1 MAKPL
6 KLDYRLRVD
15 FSKVDKILDIPDLLR
30 LNVDSFR
37 EFLNK
42 HSKREKNLDSVLKS
56 IFPIDDIHGRLRLEL
71 IDWEVREPKFTPDE
85 CKIKGLSYTGNLTIR
100 VRLTSWDL
108 DEATGEKL
116 QVSDVKEQDIYV
128 GEIPLITDSGS
139 FIINGVERVIVGQL
153 HRSPGVIFKKVSE
166 FAGKGQFYGQ
176 IIPER
181 GSWVEFETDT
191 KDILYTRIDRK
202 KKFPA
207 TILLQALG
215 FLEEEIL
222 DIFYDKLHIK
232 LEDGKFYVKVNK
244 SISGF
249 RIDEDLEIGD
259 VKVSAG
265 KKITTRIL
273 KALEENNV
281 EYVAIKETELQD
293 KYSSSTVQID
303 DGDNSDEDAS
313 LLLDI
318 GSKLDNELLAA
329 LKQYDIEFDVIY
341 SKFNDYLILNTLKA
355 GKDVLRKKKLYS
367 TEEFTLEELSK
378 VYIHTLIRPGEHT
391 SIEDAE
397 KFFDSLFFS
406 PERFD
411 ISLEGRIRLN
421 ETFGIDVPHEVRT
434 LTKDDFIGIIN
445 QIVLLENGQVSPDDI
460 DSLSNRK
467 VNLVGEQLYK
477 EVRSGLLRMQRLIKD
492 RMIMRDLEN
501 LTPYDIINTKP
512 VSVAIKDF
520 FATGQLS
527 QFLDQTNI
535 LSEISHK
542 RRLSALGSGGLTRE
556 RAGFEVRDVHPTH
569 YGRICPIET
578 PEGPN
583 IGLISSLA
591 VYARIN
597 EFGFIETPYR
607 IVKNGVVSNEIVYL
621 TASKEK
627 GHVIAQASAP
637 IDKNGAFIN
646 DYVSARKSGEFIVV
660 KKDEVD
666 LMDVAPNQVTSVA
679 AGLIPFLEHDDAN
692 RALMGSNMQRQAVPL
707 MKPEAPLVGT
717 GMEYEAAK
725 YSRYAIMAKRAG
737 RVIRVDKNI
746 YISVKTDNGYEIDEY
761 ELKKFLRSNQD
772 TCFSQVPI
780 VDVGDWVEEGQVIAD
795 GPSMDKGE
803 LALGKNLIVAFI
815 PWRGYNYED
824 GITIS
829 RKVVEEDMYTS
840 IHIKEFSVYVR
851 DTKFGPEEVT
861 SDVPNASSET
871 LKNLDKNGIVRI
883 GAYVKPGDILV
894 GKVTPKAE
902 THYSPE
908 EKLLRAIFGE
918 KATNVS
924 DSSLRVPP
932 DASGIVLDVQIL
944 RRRGTPK
951 NPREKEIIE
960 YETQKMKRELN
971 DKLELLKKLKKQQM
985 AETIAKKKLQ
995 KDVKI
1000 GSKAY
1005 KAGQSVKTEELLK
1018 LDDKELIR
1026 LLPKDFDLDELNT
1039 HYKVMEKSIKDY
1051 HNDKIKN
1058 LEKESELPPGVMSAV
1073 NVYIATKRKLSVG
1086 DKMSGRHGN
1095 KGVVSKILPA
1105 QDLPFLEDGTPVDIV
1120 LNPLG
1125 VPSRMNI
1132 GQIME
1137 THLGWL
1143 SKGLGKK
1150 IDELIRANKKDA
1162 LRDLLRRVFNSKE
1175 AEKLIDSLS
1184 DEELDKYSKEW
1195 VNGVHFANPVF
1206 EGAKEDDIKYLQ
1218 QLSDIKILKSDLRDG
1233 ITGEKF
1239 LERVAVGVMYVL
1251 KLHHLV
1257 DDKVH
1262 ARSIGPYSLVTQ
1274 QPLGGKA
1281 QFGGQRFGEM
1291 EVWALEGYGASYALQ
1306 EMLTIKSDDVSGRN
1320 KAYQSIT
1327 KGRPIPLGGVPESFN
1342 VLVKEMQAL
1351 CLDVELLKDIRRK

>member
-15 FSKVDKILDIPDLLR
+15 FSKVEKILDIPDLLK

-42 HSKREKNLDSVLKS
+42 NTKIEKNLDNALKS
-56 IFPIDDIHGRLRLEL
+56 IFPIDDIHGRLRLE
-71 IDWEVREPKFTPDE
+71 IVDWEIKHPRFSPDE
-85 CKIKGLSYTGNLTIR
+85 CKMKGLSYTGNLTIR
-100 VRLTSWDL
+100 VRLTSWDM
-108 DEATGEKL
+108 DETTGEKL
-116 QVSDVKEQDIYV
+116 QVNDVKEQDIYV
-128 GEIPLITDSGS
+128 GEIPLVTDSGS

-153 HRSPGVIFKKVSE
+153 HRSPGVIFKKISE

-207 TILLQALG
+207 TILLEALG
-215 FLEEEIL
+215 FSESEIL
-222 DIFYDKLHIK
+222 ETFYDKLHIK
-232 LEDGKFYVKVNK
+232 IEDGKIYAKV
-244 SISGF
+244 SDAVSGF
-249 RIDEDLEIGD
+249 KLDEPVKIDESEIA
-259 VKVSAG
+259 AG
-265 KKITTRIL
+265 KKITSRLL
-273 KALEENNV
+273 KQLKESSI
-281 EYVAIKETELQD
+281 EYVAVKETDIHD
-293 KYSSSTVQID
+293 KYSSSVVEIED
-303 DGDNSDEDAS
+303 KEAEDGKFM
-313 LLLDI
+313 LLNI
-318 GSKLDNELLAA
+318 GSKIDGELLSVV
-329 LKQYDIEFDVIY
+329 KKYDLEFDIIY
-341 SKFNDYLILNTLKA
+341 SKFNDYLILNTLMA
-355 GKDVLRKKKLYS
+355 GNEVLRKKKLYKADD
-367 TEEFTLEELSK
+367 FKLEELSR
-378 VYIHTLIRPGEHT
+378 VYIHTLLRPGEHT
-391 SIEDAE
+391 SVEDAD
-397 KFFDSLFFS
+397 KFFQNLFFS

-421 ETFGIDVPHEVRT
+421 ETFKIDVPHDVRT
-434 LTKDDFIGIIN
+434 LTKDDFIGIIK
-445 QIVLLENGQVSPDDI
+445 QIILLENDQVSPDDI

-467 VNLVGEQLYK
+467 VNLVGDQLYK
-477 EVRSGLLRMQRLIKD
+477 EVRNGLLKMQRLIKD
-492 RMIMRDLEN
+492 RMIMRDLDS

-591 VYARIN
+591 IYSRIN

-607 IVKNGVVSNEIVYL
+607 IVKNGVVTNEIVYL

-627 GHVIAQASAP
+627 DHVIAQASAP
-637 IDKNGAFIN
+637 IDENGAFIN
-646 DYVSARKSGEFIVV
+646 EYVSTRKGGEFVVV
-660 KKDEVD
+660 KKEEVD

-717 GMEYEAAK
+717 GMEHEAAK
-725 YSRYAIMAKRAG
+725 YSRYAVVAKRDG
-737 RVIRVDKNI
+737 KVIRVDNNI
-746 YISVKTDNGYEIDEY
+746 YVSVKTKNGYEIDEY
-761 ELKKFLRSNQD
+761 KLKKFLRSNQD

-780 VDVGDWVEEGQVIAD
+780 VNVGDSVKKDQIIAD

-803 LALGKNLIVAFI
+803 LALGKNLVVAFI

-829 RKVVEEDMYTS
+829 RRVVEEDMYTS

-851 DTKFGPEEVT
+851 DTKLGPEEIT

-932 DASGIVLDVQIL
+932 DTNGIVLDVQIL
-944 RRRGTPK
+944 RRRGTQK
-951 NPREKEIIE
+951 NPREKEIME
-960 YETQKMKRELN
+960 YESQKINKELHN
-971 DKLELLKKLKKQQM
+971 KLGLLKNLKKQQLKE
-985 AETIAKKKLQ
+985 AVVGTKLS
-995 KDVKI
+995 KEAKI
-1000 GSKAY
+1000 GTRTY
-1005 KAGQSVKTEELLK
+1005 KTGHVIKEDNLK
-1018 LDDKELIR
+1018 NLNEKDIIK
-1026 LLPKDFDLDELNT
+1026 LLPKNFDLDELNA
-1039 HYKVMEKSIKDY
+1039 HYKIMEKSIKEY
-1051 HNDKIKN
+1051 HNEKIKN

-1095 KGVVSKILPA
+1095 KGVVSKILPV

-1150 IDELIRANKKDA
+1150 IDLLIKEKKKSELKKFLKDIIG
-1162 LRDLLRRVFNSKE
+1162 SKKT
-1175 AEKLIDSLS
+1175 EKLIDSFNN
-1184 DEELDKYSKEW
+1184 EELDKYAKEW
-1195 VNGVHFANPVF
+1195 IEGVHFANPVF
-1206 EGAKEDDIKYLQ
+1206 EGAKEEDMQRLQ
-1218 QLSDIKILKSDLRDG
+1218 KVAGIKILKSKLYDG

-1239 LERVAVGVMYVL
+1239 IEPVTVGVMYVL

-1291 EVWALEGYGASYALQ
+1291 EVWSLEGYGASYALQ
-1306 EMLTIKSDDVSGRN
+1306 EMLTVKSDDVSGRS
-1320 KAYQSIT
+1320 KIYESIV
-1327 KGRPIPLGGVPESFN
+1327 KGKPIPLGGVPESFN

>member
-15 FSKVDKILDIPDLLR
+15 FSKVEKILDIPDLLK

-42 HSKREKNLDSVLKS
+42 NSKREKNLDNALKS
-56 IFPIDDIHGRLRLEL
+56 IFPIDDIHGRLRLE
-71 IDWEVREPKFTPDE
+71 IVDWEVKEPKFTPDE
-85 CKIKGLSYTGNLTIR
+85 CKIKSLSYSGNLTVR
-100 VRLTSWDL
+100 VRLTSWDI
-108 DEATGEKL
+108 DETTGEKL
-116 QVSDVKEQDIYV
+116 QVNDVKEQDIYV

-153 HRSPGVIFKKVSE
+153 HRSPGVIFKKLSE
-166 FAGKGQFYGQ
+166 FAGKGIFYGQ

-191 KDILYTRIDRK
+191 KDILFTRIDRK

-207 TILLQALG
+207 TILLHALG
-215 FLEEEIL
+215 FDEDEIL
-222 DIFYDKLHIK
+222 KIFYDTFHIK
-232 LEDGKFYVKVNK
+232 IENHRIYVKVNEN
-244 SISGF
+244 ITGL
-249 RIDEDLEIGD
+249 RLDEDIELNGLS
-259 VKVSAG
+259 VSSG
-265 KKITTRIL
+265 KKITTRVM
-273 KALEENNV
+273 KALMENSI
-281 EYVAIKETELQD
+281 EYVAIKETDLQD
-293 KYSSSTVQID
+293 KYSSSNIDID
-303 DGDNSDEDAS
+303 DEDS
-313 LLLDI
+313 ETGVYRLLSI
-318 GSKLDNELLAA
+318 GGKIDNELLSV
-329 LKQYDIEFDVIY
+329 LKNHDIEFDIVY
-341 SKFNDYLILNTLKA
+341 SKFNDYLILNTLLS
-355 GKDVLRKKKLYS
+355 GREVLKKKKLYIS
-367 TEEFTLEELSK
+367 DDFSSEELAK
-378 VYIHTLIRPGEHT
+378 VFIHTLIRPGEHT
-391 SIEDAE
+391 SIDDAE
-397 KFFDSLFFS
+397 KFFFNLFFN

-411 ISLEGRIRLN
+411 VSLEGRIRLN
-421 ETFGIDVPHEVRT
+421 ETFHIDIPKDVRT
-434 LTKDDFIGIIN
+434 LTKDDFIGIIK
-445 QIVLLENGQVSPDDI
+445 QIILLENDQVSPDDI

-467 VNLVGEQLYK
+467 VNLVGEQLFK

-607 IVKNGVVSNEIVYL
+607 VVKNGVVTKEIVYL

-627 GHVIAQASAP
+627 DHIIAQASAP
-637 IDKNGAFIN
+637 IDENGAFIN
-646 DYVSARKSGEFIVV
+646 DYVSTRKSGEFVIVE
-660 KKDEVD
+660 KNEVD
-666 LMDVAPNQVTSVA
+666 LMDIAPNQVTSAA

-707 MKPEAPLVGT
+707 MRPEAPLVGT
-717 GMEYEAAK
+717 GMEHEAAK
-725 YSRYAIMAKRAG
+725 YSRYAVVAKREG
-737 RVIRVDKNI
+737 RIVRVDKKI
-746 YISVKTDNGYEIDEY
+746 YVSVKTENGYEIDEY

-772 TCFSQVPI
+772 TCFLQTPI
-780 VDVGDWVEEGQVIAD
+780 VNIGDNVKEGQVIAD

-803 LALGKNLIVAFI
+803 LALGKNLIVAFV

-829 RKVVEEDMYTS
+829 RRVVEEDMYTS

-851 DTKFGPEEVT
+851 DTKLGPEEVT
-861 SDVPNASSET
+861 SDVPNASSNT
-871 LKNLDKNGIVRI
+871 LKNLDKNGIIRI

-932 DASGIVLDVQIL
+932 DTSGIVLDVQIL
-944 RRRGTPK
+944 RRRGTDK
-951 NPREKEIIE
+951 NDREKEIIE
-960 YETQKMKRELN
+960 YEIDKINKDLKNKLDIMKQ
-971 DKLELLKKLKKQQM
+971 LKKQHLIDIVM
-985 AETIAKKKLQ
+985 ESKLD

-1000 GSKAY
+1000 GNKTFKANQ
-1005 KAGQSVKTEELLK
+1005 KFKEEQLK
-1018 LDDKELIR
+1018 NLSDNDLIK
-1026 LLPKDFDLDELNT
+1026 LLPKGLDLEELNA
-1039 HYKVMEKSIKDY
+1039 HYKIMEQSIKEY
-1051 HNDKIKN
+1051 HNQKIKS
-1058 LEKESELPPGVMSAV
+1058 LEKESELPPGVMSVV
-1073 NVYIATKRKLSVG
+1073 NVYIAIKRKLSVG

-1095 KGVVSKILPA
+1095 KGVVSKILPI

-1150 IDELIRANKKDA
+1150 IDSLLKAGKQNALKEFLKKIYNSDAVNK
-1162 LRDLLRRVFNSKE
+1162 F
-1175 AEKLIDSLS
+1175 IDSLNE
-1184 DEELDKYSKEW
+1184 DELDLYAKEW
-1195 VNGVHFANPVF
+1195 INGVHFANPVF
-1206 EGAKEDDIKYLQ
+1206 EGAKEDDLKYLQ
-1218 QLSDIKILKSDLRDG
+1218 NLAGIKILKSNLYDG
-1233 ITGEKF
+1233 LSGEKF
-1239 LERVAVGVMYVL
+1239 IEPVAVGVMYVL

-1262 ARSIGPYSLVTQ
+1262 ARSMGPYSLVTQ

-1306 EMLTIKSDDVSGRN
+1306 EMLTVKSDDVSGRN
-1320 KAYQSIT
+1320 KVFESVVNG
-1327 KGRPIPLGGVPESFN
+1327 KPIPLGGVPESFN

>member
-1 MAKPL
+1 MTKPL
-6 KLDYRLRVD
+6 ELDYRLRVD
-15 FSKVDKILDIPDLLR
+15 FSKTKKILEIPDLLR
-30 LNVDSFR
+30 LNIDSF
-37 EFLNK
+37 ENFL
-42 HSKREKNLDSVLKS
+42 SKDSKIEKNLDNALKS

-71 IDWEVREPKFTPDE
+71 LDWHIKEPKCDPDE
-85 CKIKGLSYTGNLTIR
+85 CKLKGLSYTGNLTIT
-100 VRLTSWDL
+100 VRLTSWNI
-108 DEATGEKL
+108 DEVTGEKL
-116 QVSDVKEQDIYV
+116 SVNEVKEQEIYV
-128 GEIPLITDSGS
+128 GEIPLVTDSGS
-139 FIINGVERVIVGQL
+139 FIINGVERNIVGQL
-153 HRSPGVIFKKVSE
+153 HRSPGVIFKKISE

-181 GSWVEFETDT
+181 GSWIEFETDT
-191 KDILYTRIDRK
+191 KDVLYTRIDRK
-202 KKFPA
+202 KKFPT

-215 FLEEEIL
+215 FDESEIL
-222 DIFYDKLHIK
+222 KRFYKTVRIKIDNREILAKVGSDILGFKLSRDI
-232 LEDGKFYVKVNK
+232 
-244 SISGF
+244 
-249 RIDEDLEIGD
+249 EIGD
-259 VKVSAG
+259 STVSKD
-265 KKITTRIL
+265 KKITRKIL
-273 KALEENNV
+273 KGLEDNKI
-281 EYVAIKETELQD
+281 EYVPVKESDLNN
-293 KYSSSTVQID
+293 KYSASLVEID
-303 DGDNSDEDAS
+303 DDKAEGGRFT
-313 LLLDI
+313 LFGI
-318 GSKLDNELLAA
+318 GSKFDSELLSVV
-329 LKQYDIEFDVIY
+329 KDYDIEFDVVY
-341 SKFNDYLILNTLKA
+341 SEFDDYLILNTLLN
-355 GKDVLRKKKLYS
+355 GRDVLKKKRLMIEGS
-367 TEEFTLEELSK
+367 IETEDLAKIF
-378 VYIHTLIRPGEHT
+378 IHTLLRPGEHT
-391 SIEDAE
+391 SVEDAN
-397 KFFDSLFFS
+397 KFFDNLFFN
-406 PERFD
+406 PERYD
-411 ISLEGRIRLN
+411 LSLEGRIRLN
-421 ETFGIDVPHEVRT
+421 EIFGMDVPHDVRV
-434 LTKDDFIGIIN
+434 LTKDDFLGIVK
-445 QIVLLENGQVSPDDI
+445 QIILLENNLAVPDDM

-467 VNLVGEQLYK
+467 VNLVGDQLYK
-477 EVRSGLLRMQRLIKD
+477 EVRNGLLRMQRLIKD
-492 RMIMRDLEN
+492 KMIMRDLEN
-501 LTPYDIINTKP
+501 IMPYDIINAKP
-512 VSVAIKDF
+512 VATAIKEF

-527 QFLDQTNI
+527 QFLDQTNV

-542 RRLSALGSGGLTRE
+542 RKLSALGSGGLTRE

-607 IVKNGVVSNEIVYL
+607 IVENGVATDKVVYF

-627 GHVIAQASAP
+627 GHIIAQASAP
-637 IDKNGAFIN
+637 LNEDGSFKN
-646 DYVSARKSGEFIVV
+646 DYVSARKDGEFLVV

-666 LMDVAPNQVTSVA
+666 LMDISPRQITSVA

-717 GMEYEAAK
+717 GMEYIAAK
-725 YSRYAIMAKRAG
+725 YSRYAIIAKRAG
-737 RVIRVDKNI
+737 RVIRIDDSI
-746 YISVKTDNGYEIDEY
+746 YISCKTENGYELDTY
-761 ELKKFLRSNQD
+761 ALKKFTRSNQD
-772 TCFSQVPI
+772 TCFSQNPTVN
-780 VDVGDWVEEGQVIAD
+780 VGDYVKEGQVIAD

-803 LALGKNLIVAFI
+803 LALGKNLVVAFV

-824 GITIS
+824 GVTIS
-829 RKVVEEDMYTS
+829 RRVVEEDMFTS

-851 DTKFGPEEVT
+851 DTKFGPEEIT

-932 DASGIVLDVQIL
+932 DTNGIVLDVQIL
-944 RRRGTPK
+944 RRRGVSK
-951 NPREKEIIE
+951 NPREKEIFE
-960 YETQKMKRELN
+960 YEKA
-971 DKLELLKKLKKQQM
+971 KL
-985 AETIAKKKLQ
+985 
-995 KDVKI
+995 
-1000 GSKAY
+1000 
-1005 KAGQSVKTEELLK
+1005 
-1018 LDDKELIR
+1018 DKELNTKLKLLKDLKIEHLKDSVVGVKLAKDTKIGDKTFKKGHIVEKSELDGAKEKELVR
-1026 LLPKDFDLDELNT
+1026 LLPKEFNLDEFDE
-1039 HYKVMEKSIKDY
+1039 HYKLIEKSIKEFHD
-1051 HNDKIKN
+1051 NKVKS
-1058 LEKESELPPGVMSAV
+1058 LEMDNELPPGVMSAV

-1095 KGVVSKILPA
+1095 KGVVSKILPV

-1150 IDELIRANKKDA
+1150 IDIMLKEGKKDA
-1162 LRDLLRRVFNSKE
+1162 LRQFIGDIFNSKE
-1175 AEKLIDSLS
+1175 AKKLIDTLS
-1184 DEELDKYSKEW
+1184 DDELDRYAKEW
-1195 VNGVHFANPVF
+1195 IDGVHFANPVF
-1206 EGAKEDDIKYLQ
+1206 EGAKENDMEYLKK
-1218 QLSDIKILKSDLRDG
+1218 LSDIKVLKSDLYDG
-1233 ITGEKF
+1233 VTGEKF
-1239 LERVAVGVMYVL
+1239 LEPVTVGVMYVL

-1262 ARSIGPYSLVTQ
+1262 ARSVGPYSLVTQ

-1291 EVWALEGYGASYALQ
+1291 EVWSLEGYGASYALQ
-1306 EMLTIKSDDVSGRN
+1306 EMLTIKSDDTGGRN
-1320 KAYQSIT
+1320 KAYESMI
-1327 KGRPIPLGGVPESFN
+1327 KGKHIPLGGVPESFN

-1351 CLDVELLKDIRRK
+1351 CLNVELLKDIRRK

>member
-15 FSKVDKILDIPDLLR
+15 FSKVEKILDIPDLLE

-42 HSKREKNLDSVLKS
+42 NSNKEKNLDNALTS
-56 IFPIDDIHGRLRLEL
+56 IFPIDDIHGRLRLE
-71 IDWEVREPKFTPDE
+71 IVDWEIKEPKFSPDE
-85 CKIKGLSYTGNLTIR
+85 CKAKRLSYTGNLTIR
-100 VRLTSWDL
+100 VRLTLWEI
-108 DEATGEKL
+108 DETTGEKL
-116 QVSDVKEQDIYV
+116 NVTDVKEQDIYV
-128 GEIPLITDSGS
+128 GEVPLITDSGS

-153 HRSPGVIFKKVSE
+153 HRSPGVIFKKISE

-191 KDILYTRIDRK
+191 KDILFTRIDRK

-207 TILLQALG
+207 TVLLHSLG
-215 FLEEEIL
+215 FSEEEIL
-222 DIFYDKLHIK
+222 SIFYDIIELKI
-232 LEDGKFYVKVNK
+232 ENGKIYTKV
-244 SISGF
+244 SDAIAGF
-249 RIDEDLEIGD
+249 RVDEDIEVGD
-259 VKVSAG
+259 FKLVSG
-265 KKITTRIL
+265 RKITS
-273 KALEENNV
+273 KALKGLKENNI
-281 EYVAIKETELQD
+281 EYVAIKESELQD
-293 KYSSSTVQID
+293 KYSASYVEVD
-303 DGDNSDEDAS
+303 DDEAEDGKFAV
-313 LLLDI
+313 LNI
-318 GSKLDNELLAA
+318 GSKIDTELLSV
-329 LKQYDIEFDVIY
+329 LKKWDVSFNIAY
-341 SKFNDYLILNTLKA
+341 SKFNDYLMINTLLS
-355 GKDVLRKKKLYS
+355 GRDLLRKKKLYS
-367 TEEFTLEELSK
+367 SDDYSIEELSK
-378 VYIHTLIRPGEHT
+378 VYIHTLLRPGEHT
-391 SIEDAE
+391 SVDDAE
-397 KFFDSLFFS
+397 KFFNNLFFS

-421 ETFGIDVPHEVRT
+421 ETFNIDIPHEVRT
-434 LTKDDFIGIIN
+434 LTKDDFIGIIK
-445 QIVLLENGQVSPDDI
+445 QIILLENDQISPDDI

-467 VNLVGEQLYK
+467 LNLVGDQLYK

-542 RRLSALGSGGLTRE
+542 RRISALGSGGLTRE

-591 VYARIN
+591 VYSRIN
-597 EFGFIETPYR
+597 EFGFLETPYR
-607 IVKNGVVSNEIVYL
+607 IVKNGVVTKEVVYL

-627 GHVIAQASAP
+627 GHTIAQASAP
-637 IDKNGAFIN
+637 IDEHGAFIN
-646 DYVSARKSGEFIVV
+646 DYVSTRKDGEFAIV
-660 KKDEVD
+660 KKEEVD
-666 LMDVAPNQVTSVA
+666 LMDIAPNQVTSVA

-717 GMEYEAAK
+717 GMEYEAAR
-725 YSRYAIMAKRAG
+725 YSRYAVVAKRDG
-737 RVIRVDKNI
+737 RVIRVDNKI
-746 YISVKTDNGYEIDEY
+746 YVSVKTENGYEIDEY

-780 VDVGDWVEEGQVIAD
+780 VDVGDSIKAGQVIAD

-803 LALGKNLIVAFI
+803 LALGKNLVVAFV

-829 RKVVEEDMYTS
+829 RRVVEEDMYTS

-861 SDVPNASSET
+861 ADVPNASNET

-883 GAYVKPGDILV
+883 GAYIKPGDILV

-924 DSSLRVPP
+924 DSSLRAPL
-932 DASGIVLDVQIL
+932 DTSGIVLDVQIL

-951 NPREKEIIE
+951 NPREEEILD
-960 YETQKMKRELN
+960 YETKKITNELN
-971 DKLELLKKLKKQQM
+971 NKLELLKNLKRQQLIDAIVGTKLDK
-985 AETIAKKKLQ
+985 ET
-995 KDVKI
+995 KI
-1000 GSKAY
+1000 GSKTY
-1005 KAGQSVKTEELLK
+1005 KAGYVIKASNFKNLTEK
-1018 LDDKELIR
+1018 DIIP
-1026 LLPKDFDLDELNT
+1026 LLPKDFDLDELNA
-1039 HYKVMEKSIKDY
+1039 HYKIMEKSMKDF
-1051 HNDKIKN
+1051 HNTRIKN

-1095 KGVVSKILPA
+1095 KGVVSKILPM
-1105 QDLPFLEDGTPVDIV
+1105 QDLPFLEDGRPVDIV

-1143 SKGLGKK
+1143 AKGLGRQ
-1150 IDELIRANKKDA
+1150 IDELIKANKKSA
-1162 LRDLLRRVFNSKE
+1162 LKKFLKGIFNAKE
-1175 AEKLIDSLS
+1175 SEKIIDSLS
-1184 DEELDKYSKEW
+1184 DEELDKYAKEW

-1206 EGAKEDDIKYLQ
+1206 EGAKEEDMQYYQKITNM
-1218 QLSDIKILKSDLRDG
+1218 KILKSDLYDG

-1239 LERVAVGVMYVL
+1239 LEPVTVGVMYVL

-1262 ARSIGPYSLVTQ
+1262 ARSVGPYSLVTQ

-1320 KAYQSIT
+1320 KTYESIV
-1327 KGRPIPLGGVPESFN
+1327 KGKPIPLGGVPESFN

>member
-15 FSKVDKILDIPDLLR
+15 FSKTKKVLDIPDLLR
-30 LNVDSFR
+30 LNIDSF
-37 EFLNK
+37 EHFL
-42 HSKREKNLDSVLKS
+42 SKDSEIEKNLDNAFKS
-56 IFPIDDIHGRLRLEL
+56 IFPIDDVHGRLRLEL
-71 IDWEVREPKFTPDE
+71 IDWDVKNPKCDADE
-85 CKIKGLSYTGNLTIR
+85 CKLKGLSYTGNLTMV
-100 VRLTSWDL
+100 VRLTSWDI
-108 DEATGEKL
+108 DEITGEKL
-116 QVSDVKEQDIYV
+116 GVNEVKEQEIYI

-139 FIINGVERVIVGQL
+139 FIINGVERNIVGQL
-153 HRSPGVIFKKVSE
+153 HRSPGVIFKKISE

-191 KDILYTRIDRK
+191 KDILYTRVDRK

-215 FLEEEIL
+215 FDESEIL
-222 DIFYDKLHIK
+222 NTFYNTVHIK
-232 LEDGKFYVKVNK
+232 IENSEIFAKVDED
-244 SISGF
+244 IIGF
-249 RIDEDLEIGD
+249 RLDKDLDIEGQ
-259 VKVSAG
+259 VVSKD
-265 KKITTRIL
+265 KKITRRIFKSL
-273 KALEENNV
+273 KDSGT
-281 EYVAIKETELQD
+281 EYVPIKETDLNN
-293 KYSSSTVQID
+293 KYS
-303 DGDNSDEDAS
+303 AS
-313 LLLDI
+313 LIEIEDEESKEGVFTLFGI
-318 GSKLDNELLAA
+318 GSKFDSELLSVA
-329 LKQYDIEFDVIY
+329 KKFDMEFDVIY
-341 SKFNDYLILNTLKA
+341 SKYDDYLILNTLMS
-355 GKDVLRKKKLYS
+355 GRDVLKKKRLMIDGNIENS
-367 TEEFTLEELSK
+367 DLAKIF
-378 VYIHTLIRPGEHT
+378 IHTLLRPGEHT

-397 KFFDSLFFS
+397 KFFANLFFS
-406 PERFD
+406 PERYD
-411 ISLEGRIRLN
+411 LSLEGRIRLN
-421 ETFGIDVPHEVRT
+421 EIFGLDISHDVRV
-434 LTKDDFIGIIN
+434 LTKDDFIGIMK
-445 QIVLLENGQVSPDDI
+445 QIILLENNLAVPDDM

-467 VNLVGEQLYK
+467 VNLVGDQLYK

-492 RMIMRDLEN
+492 KMIMRDLEN
-501 LTPYDIINTKP
+501 ITPYDIINTKP
-512 VSVAIKDF
+512 VATAIKEF

-527 QFLDQTNI
+527 QFLDQTNV

-607 IVKNGVVSNEIVYL
+607 IVENGTVTNKIVYF

-627 GHVIAQASAP
+627 GHMIAQASAP
-637 IDKNGAFIN
+637 LNEDGSFKN
-646 DYVSARKSGEFIVV
+646 DYVSARKDGEFLVV
-660 KKDEVD
+660 KKEEVD
-666 LMDVAPNQVTSVA
+666 LMDIAPNQITSVA

-707 MKPEAPLVGT
+707 MRPEAPLVGT
-717 GMEYEAAK
+717 GMESIAAQ
-725 YSRYAIMAKRAG
+725 YSRYAIVAKRAG
-737 RVIRVDKNI
+737 RVIRIDDVI
-746 YISVKTDNGYEIDEY
+746 YVSCKTDNGYELDTY
-761 ELKKFLRSNQD
+761 PLKKFIRSNQD
-772 TCFSQVPI
+772 TCFSQTPTVE
-780 VDVGDWVEEGQVIAD
+780 VGDYVKKGQIIAD

-803 LALGKNLIVAFI
+803 LALGKNLVVAFV

-824 GITIS
+824 GVTIS
-829 RKVVEEDMYTS
+829 RRVVEEDMFTS

-851 DTKFGPEEVT
+851 DTKFGPEEIT

-871 LKNLDKNGIVRI
+871 LKNLDRNGIIRV

-932 DASGIVLDVQIL
+932 DTNGIVLDVQIL
-944 RRRGTPK
+944 RRRGVSK
-951 NPREKEIIE
+951 NPREKEIFE
-960 YETQKMKRELN
+960 NEKAKLDRELSN
-971 DKLELLKKLKKQQM
+971 KLELLKKLRLDHIKN
-985 AETIAKKKLQ
+985 TVIGVKLS
-995 KDVKI
+995 KDIKI
-1000 GSKAY
+1000 GK
-1005 KAGQSVKTEELLK
+1005 KTFKKGHVIVEADIEGAKERELFK
-1018 LDDKELIR
+1018 LFPKGFDKDEFENHYSLI
-1026 LLPKDFDLDELNT
+1026 
-1039 HYKVMEKSIKDY
+1039 EKSFKEF
-1051 HNDKIKN
+1051 HAEKIKS
-1058 LEKESELPPGVMSAV
+1058 LERDNELPPGVMSAV

-1143 SKGLGKK
+1143 AKGLGKK
-1150 IDELIRANKKDA
+1150 IDLMIKQGKKDT
-1162 LRDLLRRVFNSKE
+1162 LRNFLKGLFNSKE
-1175 AEKLIDSLS
+1175 GESLIGSLS
-1184 DEELDKYSKEW
+1184 DEELDRYAKEW
-1195 VNGVHFANPVF
+1195 MQGVHFANPVF
-1206 EGAKEDDIKYLQ
+1206 EGAKENDIEYLKNI
-1218 QLSDIKILKSDLRDG
+1218 SGIKVLKSSLYDG
-1233 ITGEKF
+1233 VTGEKF
-1239 LERVAVGVMYVL
+1239 LEPVTVGVMYVL

-1262 ARSIGPYSLVTQ
+1262 ARSVGPYSLVTQ

-1291 EVWALEGYGASYALQ
+1291 EVWSLEGYGASYALQ
-1306 EMLTIKSDDVSGRN
+1306 EMLTIKSDDVGGRN
-1320 KAYQSIT
+1320 KAYESIV
-1327 KGRPIPLGGVPESFN
+1327 KGKHIPLGGVPESFN

-1351 CLDVELLKDIRRK
+1351 CLNVELLKDIRRK